1 MMLKEATHV
10 QDVGKI
16 IETDPVRRHI
26 VPALRLKNG
35 ARVFYYGTPED
46 LIAAVC
52 MHTSRIIPDS
62 EEQLLTEYHWGGG
75 SKGGTKA
82 IFYTVWSN
90 RKGFGKQILNTALA
104 QLVIENKHERYITLS
119 PKTEMA
125 KQFHESNGAK
135 LIHESLW
142 AYNFEYNIGHGHHD
156 RQFT

>member
-10 QDVGKI
+10 QEVHEI
-16 IETDPVRRHI
+16 IQTDPVRKHI

-35 ARVFYYGTPED
+35 ARVFYYGEPD
-46 LIAAVC
+46 KLIAAIC

-62 EEQLLTEYHWGGG
+62 EEQLLTEYHWGGA
-75 SKGGTKA
+75 SKGGSKA
-82 IFYTVWSN
+82 IFYSVWSHQ
-90 RKGFGKQILNTALA
+90 KGMGRQILNTALA

-125 KQFHESNGAK
+125 KKFHTSNGAK

-142 AYNFEYNIGHGHHD
+142 AYNFEYFIRHGNED
-156 RQFT
+156 E